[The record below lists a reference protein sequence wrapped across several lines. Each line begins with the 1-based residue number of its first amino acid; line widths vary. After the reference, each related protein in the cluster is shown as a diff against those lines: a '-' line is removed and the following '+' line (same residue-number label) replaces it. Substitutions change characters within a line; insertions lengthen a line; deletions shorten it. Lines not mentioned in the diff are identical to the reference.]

1 MAHCPE
7 CDAELEGDLFELEE
21 GEVVECPECGVELEV
36 VSTTPLELEPVE
48 LDEDLEEEYEDYD
61 EEGWD

>member
-36 VSTTPLELEPVE
+36 VSTSPLELEPVE
-48 LDEDLEEEYEDYD
+48 FDEDLEEEFEDYD

>member
-48 LDEDLEEEYEDYD
+48 LVVDLEEEYEDYY